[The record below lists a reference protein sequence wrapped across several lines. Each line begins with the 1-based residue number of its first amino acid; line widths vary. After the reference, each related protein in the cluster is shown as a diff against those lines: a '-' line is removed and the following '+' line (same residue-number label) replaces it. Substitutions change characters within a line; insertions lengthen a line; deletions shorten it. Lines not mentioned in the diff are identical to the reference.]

1 MFGSNRQSHQNVKY
15 KNNRWILVSPAQKTC
30 PVHPTKSVRSRP
42 ALLIWSRMKNKK
54 WPKKDPQLF
63 VKQHQTENGIFYY
76 PKTWNYVGTKS
87 VTEDF
92 SRSVNLERVSI
103 KNREGEPFLTQFLPS
118 QKSHK
123 HTYNLARMWHFSG
136 D

>member
-1 MFGSNRQSHQNVKY
+1 
-15 KNNRWILVSPAQKTC
+15 
-30 PVHPTKSVRSRP
+30 
-42 ALLIWSRMKNKK
+42 MKNKK

-103 KNREGEPFLTQFLPS
+103 KNREGAFFDPIFTCSKITQAHSIHIVTILQECGILVVTSDKTTFLW
-118 QKSHK
+118 K
-123 HTYNLARMWHFSG
+123 
-136 D
+136 